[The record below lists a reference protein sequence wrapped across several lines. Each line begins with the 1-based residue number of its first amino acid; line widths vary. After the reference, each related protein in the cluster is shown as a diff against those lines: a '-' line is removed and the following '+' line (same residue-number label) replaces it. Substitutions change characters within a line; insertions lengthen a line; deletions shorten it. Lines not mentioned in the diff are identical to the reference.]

1 MSSGLSRWGPL
12 LLGVLLCF
20 TLLMMLGGGFKAA
33 ADSNGES
40 TGGAQD
46 LGEGELAEEVG
57 HTRIALNFV
66 WVFLGAILV
75 FFMQAGF
82 AMVETGFTQER
93 NAVHVMMT
101 NFTIFAVGVL
111 GYFLVGYA
119 LMFGGVGA
127 LATLGGSEILSSK
140 LEVAKGWSVFGLK
153 GFALA
158 GSGVYDVGIFLF
170 FLFQVVFMD
179 TAATIVT
186 GAMAERWKFKA
197 FLVYGLFMSMI
208 LYPVFG
214 HWVWG
219 GGWLSQLGS
228 NIGLGHGFVDFAGS
242 SVVHAVG
249 GMCALAGIYVLG
261 PRIGRFD
268 SDGKPQAIP
277 GHNIPMA
284 IIGVIVLVFGWFGFN
299 AASTLS
305 ASDLRLAV
313 VAVNTLLAACAG
325 CMTAMFFMWK
335 KFGKPDPSMTANGM
349 LAGLVAITAP
359 CAFVPAWAAVIIG
372 GVAGILV
379 CVGVFALEK
388 WKLDD
393 PVGAVAVHG
402 FNGLWGVLAL
412 GLFADGTYGSG
423 LNGIEGGV
431 RGLFFGD
438 ASQLAA
444 QAIGAVTCVVFV
456 LGLSYLFFR
465 LQDRWQGIRVSPQEE
480 VDGLD
485 VHEMGVSAYAHDG
498 QMRLPLPLP
507 AISEEGE
514 LPDKRR
520 RAAS

>member
-1 MSSGLSRWGPL
+1 MVVSTRRVGFL
-12 LLGVLLCF
+12 LITALVCLAVIFVLA
-20 TLLMMLGGGFKAA
+20 GGSAA
-33 ADSNGES
+33 RADASGES
-40 TGGAQD
+40 TGGGQD
-46 LGEGELAEEVG
+46 VGEDLSHEVG
-57 HTRIALNFV
+57 HNKIALNFI

-101 NFTIFAVGVL
+101 NFTIFAIGTL
-111 GYFLVGYA
+111 GFFLVGYA

-127 LATLGGSEILSSK
+127 LATLGGAEILNAK
-140 LEVAKGWSVFGLK
+140 LEVARGWSILGLK
-153 GFALA
+153 GFALS
-158 GSGVYDVGIFLF
+158 GSGVYDVGVFLF

-197 FLVYGLFMSMI
+197 FVVYGFFMSMV

-228 NIGLGHGFVDFAGS
+228 NLSLGHGFVDFAGS

-249 GMCALAGIYVLG
+249 GICALAGAIVIG

-268 SDGKPQAIP
+268 PEGKLRAIP
-277 GHNIPMA
+277 GHNVPMA
-284 IIGVIVLVFGWFGFN
+284 IIGVIILVFGWFGFN
-299 AASTLS
+299 ACSTLNGG
-305 ASDLRLAV
+305 DLRLAV

-325 CMTAMFFMWK
+325 CLSAMFFMWRRT
-335 KFGKPDPSMTANGM
+335 GKPEPSMTANGM

-359 CAFVPAWAAVIIG
+359 CAFVPAWSALVIG

-379 CVGVFALEK
+379 CVGVFALERFGV
-388 WKLDD
+388 DD

-402 FNGLWGVLAL
+402 LNGIWGVLSL
-412 GLFADGTYGSG
+412 GLFADGTYGDG
-423 LNGIEGGV
+423 LNGVEGTV
-431 RGLFFGD
+431 KGLFFGD
-438 ASQLAA
+438 AGQLAA
-444 QAIGAVTCVVFV
+444 QTIGAVACVVFV
-456 LGLSYLFFR
+456 LGLSFLFFR

-485 VHEMGVSAYAHDG
+485 SHEMGISAYTVDS
-498 QMRLPLPLP
+498 RLVIPVFPPLTLDLDE
-507 AISEEGE
+507 ARFGG
-514 LPDKRR
+514 R
-520 RAAS
+520 

>member
-1 MSSGLSRWGPL
+1 MSPVLRRWGPL
-12 LLGVLLCF
+12 VAGVLLCF
-20 TLLMMLGGGFKAA
+20 MLFLIFGGANKAA
-33 ADSNGES
+33 ADSSGEQ
-40 TGGAQD
+40 TGGTQD
-46 LGEGELAEEVG
+46 LGDTDLAEEVG
-57 HTRIALNFV
+57 HNKIAINFM

-101 NFTIFAVGVL
+101 NFTIFAVGTI

-127 LATLGGSEILSSK
+127 LTTLGGAEVLNAK
-140 LEVAKGWSVFGLK
+140 LEVAKGWSLFGLK

-158 GSGVYDVGIFLF
+158 GNGVYDVSIFLF

-186 GAMAERWKFKA
+186 GSMAERWKFKA
-197 FLVYGLFMSMI
+197 FLVYGLFMSMF
-208 LYPVFG
+208 LYPIFG

-249 GMCALAGIYVLG
+249 GMCALAGAYVMG

-268 SDGKPQAIP
+268 EDGKPRAIP
-277 GHNIPMA
+277 GHNVPMA
-284 IIGVIVLVFGWFGFN
+284 IIGVIILVFGWFGFN
-299 AASTLS
+299 ACSTLS
-305 ASDLRLAV
+305 GGDLRLAV
-313 VAVNTLLAACAG
+313 VAVNTLLAASAG
-325 CMTAMFFMWK
+325 CLTAMFFMWK

-359 CAFVPAWAAVIIG
+359 CAFVPAWAALVIG
-372 GVAGILV
+372 VVAGFLV
-379 CVGVFALEK
+379 CIGVFALEK
-388 WKLDD
+388 WKIDD

-402 FNGLWGVLAL
+402 FNGLWGVLAV
-412 GLFADGTYGSG
+412 GLFADGTYGAG
-423 LNGIEGGV
+423 LNSVEGAV

-444 QAIGAVTCVVFV
+444 QAIGAVTCAVFV
-456 LGLSYLFFR
+456 LGLSYAFFR
-465 LQDRWQGIRVSPQEE
+465 VQDRVQGIRVSPQEE

-485 VHEMGVSAYAHDG
+485 IHEMGISAYIQDG
-498 QMRLPLPLP
+498 QMRPPLPIP
-507 AISEEGE
+507 AAIPGNRTGVGRE
-514 LPDKRR
+514 
-520 RAAS
+520 

>member
-1 MSSGLSRWGPL
+1 MGFDRNRWRPL
-12 LLGVLLCF
+12 LALLILCLLLC
-20 TLLMMLGGGFKAA
+20 LVLAGAAKAK
-33 ADSNGES
+33 ADPTGEQ

-46 LGEGELAEEVG
+46 LGDGDLADQVG
-57 HTRIALNFV
+57 HNSVALNFI

-119 LMFGGVGA
+119 LMFGGVGK
-127 LATLGGSEILSSK
+127 LATLGGSEVLNAK
-140 LEVAKGWSVFGLK
+140 LEIAKGWSLFGLK
-153 GFALA
+153 GFALS

-208 LYPVFG
+208 LYPVYG

-219 GGWLSQLGS
+219 GGWLSQLGV
-228 NIGLGHGFVDFAGS
+228 NAGLGHGFMDFAGS

-249 GMCALAGIYVLG
+249 GLCALVGAFVLG

-268 SDGKPQAIP
+268 KDGKPRALP

-284 IIGVIVLVFGWFGFN
+284 IIGVIILVFGWFGFN
-299 AASTLS
+299 AGSTLS
-305 ASDLRLAV
+305 GGDLRLAV
-313 VAVNTLLAACAG
+313 VAVNTLLAASAG

-335 KFGKPDPSMTANGM
+335 KYGKPDPSMTANGM

-359 CAFVPAWAAVIIG
+359 CAFVPAWAAVVIG
-372 GVAGILV
+372 GIAGIVV
-379 CVGVFALEK
+379 CVGVFALER

-412 GLFADGTYGSG
+412 GLFADGTYGAG
-423 LNGIEGGV
+423 LNGIGGGV
-431 RGLFFGD
+431 RGLLFGD
-438 ASQLAA
+438 AGQFAA
-444 QAIGAVTCVVFV
+444 QLIGAAACAAFV
-456 LGLSYLFFR
+456 LGLSFLFFR
-465 LQDRWQGIRVSPQEE
+465 LQDRIQGIRVSPQVEM
-480 VDGLD
+480 DGLD
-485 VHEMGVSAYAHDG
+485 VHEMGVNAYVRDG
-498 QMRLPLPLP
+498 QLRLPLPFP
-507 AISEEGE
+507 AMQAEEA
-514 LPDKRR
+514 PDLRKEVAR
-520 RAAS
+520 

>member
-1 MSSGLSRWGPL
+1 MVIALRRWGPL
-12 LLGVLLCF
+12 VVGVLLCF
-20 TLLMMLGGGFKAA
+20 LLLALAGGGGKAR
-33 ADSNGES
+33 ADATGEQ
-40 TGGAQD
+40 TGGSQD
-46 LGEGELAEEVG
+46 LAGELSEEVG
-57 HTRIALNFV
+57 HGKIALNFI

-101 NFTIFAVGVL
+101 NFTIFAIGTL

-127 LATLGGSEILSSK
+127 LATLGGAEILNAK
-140 LEVAKGWSVFGLK
+140 LEVARGWSILGLK
-153 GFALA
+153 GFALS
-158 GSGVYDVGIFLF
+158 GSGVYDVGVFLF

-197 FLVYGLFMSMI
+197 FVVYGFFMSMV

-228 NIGLGHGFVDFAGS
+228 NLGLGHGFVDFAGS

-249 GMCALAGIYVLG
+249 GICALAGAIVIG

-268 SDGKPQAIP
+268 RDGKPRAIP
-277 GHNIPMA
+277 GHNVPMA
-284 IIGVIVLVFGWFGFN
+284 IIGVIILVFGWFGFN
-299 AASTLS
+299 AGSTLS
-305 ASDLRLAV
+305 GNDLRLAV

-325 CMTAMFFMWK
+325 CLAAMFFMWRK
-335 KFGKPDPSMTANGM
+335 CGKPDPSMTANGM
-349 LAGLVAITAP
+349 LAGLVAVTAP
-359 CAFVPAWAAVIIG
+359 CAFVPSWASLIIG
-372 GVAGILV
+372 AVAGVLV
-379 CVGVFALEK
+379 CVGVFALERRGI
-388 WKLDD
+388 DD

-402 FNGLWGVLAL
+402 MNGLWGVLSL
-412 GLFADGTYGSG
+412 GLFADGTYGAG
-423 LNGIEGGV
+423 LNGVEGAV

-438 ASQLAA
+438 AGQLAA
-444 QAIGAVTCVVFV
+444 QAIGAIACVAFVF
-456 LGLSYLFFR
+456 GLSYLFFR

-485 VHEMGVSAYAHDG
+485 AHEMGVSAYTDDS
-498 QMRLPLPLP
+498 RISLPVPEP
-507 AISEEGE
+507 VASAGGDI
-514 LPDKRR
+514 
-520 RAAS
+520 AAARG

>member
-1 MSSGLSRWGPL
+1 MSPGLRRWGPL
-12 LLGVLLCF
+12 VLGVLLCF
-20 TLLMMLGGGFKAA
+20 VLFLVLGGTPNVA
-33 ADSNGES
+33 ADATGSE
-40 TGGAQD
+40 TGGGQD
-46 LGEGELAEEVG
+46 LGDADLAEEVG
-57 HTRIALNFV
+57 LNRIAINFI

-101 NFTIFAVGVL
+101 NFTIFAIGVI

-127 LATLGGSEILSSK
+127 ITALGGSEILNTK
-140 LEVAKGWSVFGLK
+140 VEIAKGWSLFGFK

-158 GSGVYDVGIFLF
+158 GSGVYDVGIFMF

-197 FLVYGLFMSMI
+197 FIVYGLFMSML

-219 GGWLSQLGS
+219 GGWLSQLGV
-228 NIGLGHGFVDFAGS
+228 NVGLGHGFVDFAGS

-249 GMCALAGIYVLG
+249 GMCALAGIIVLG

-268 SDGKPQAIP
+268 ADGNPRAIP
-277 GHNIPMA
+277 GHNIPIA
-284 IIGVIVLVFGWFGFN
+284 IVGVIILVFGWFGFN
-299 AASTLS
+299 AGSTLS
-305 ASDLRLAV
+305 GADLRLSV
-313 VAVNTLLAACAG
+313 VAVNTLLAASAG

-359 CAFVPAWAAVIIG
+359 CAFVPAWAALVIG
-372 GVAGILV
+372 GIAGIVV
-379 CVGVFALEK
+379 CVGVFALER

-402 FNGLWGVLAL
+402 FNGLWGVLAV
-412 GLFADGTYGSG
+412 GLFADGTYGAG
-423 LNGIEGGV
+423 LNGVEGTV
-431 RGLFFGD
+431 KGLFFGD

-456 LGLSYLFFR
+456 LSLSYLFFR
-465 LQDRWQGIRVSPQEE
+465 VQDKIQGIRVSPQEE

-485 VHEMGVSAYAHDG
+485 VHEMGVNAYVHDG
-498 QMRLPLPLP
+498 RMLLPPP
-507 AISEEGE
+507 AYEVIPSETVG
-514 LPDKRR
+514 LKGSDAR
-520 RAAS
+520 

>member
-1 MSSGLSRWGPL
+1 MSLGLRRWGPL
-12 LLGVLLCF
+12 LVGLLLCL
-20 TLLMMLGGGFKAA
+20 TLFLIIGGVPRAA
-33 ADSNGES
+33 ADANGSE
-40 TGGAQD
+40 TGGGQD
-46 LGEGELAEEVG
+46 LGDTDLAQEVG
-57 HTRIALNFV
+57 HNRIAINFI

-101 NFTIFAVGVL
+101 NFTIFAIGVI

-127 LATLGGSEILSSK
+127 LTALGGAEILSTK
-140 LEVAKGWSVFGLK
+140 VEIARGWSLFGFK

-197 FLVYGLFMSMI
+197 FIVYGFFMSMI

-219 GGWLSQLGS
+219 GGWLSQLGA
-228 NIGLGHGFVDFAGS
+228 NLGLGHGFVDFAGS

-268 SDGKPQAIP
+268 ADGNPRAIP
-277 GHNIPMA
+277 GHNIPIA
-284 IIGVIVLVFGWFGFN
+284 IVGVIILVFGWFGFN
-299 AASTLS
+299 AGSTLS
-305 ASDLRLAV
+305 GADLRLSV

-359 CAFVPAWAAVIIG
+359 CAFVPAWAALLIG
-372 GVAGILV
+372 GIAGIIV
-379 CVGVFALEK
+379 CVGVFALER

-412 GLFADGTYGSG
+412 GLFADGTYGAG
-423 LNGIEGGV
+423 LNGVEGAV
-431 RGLFFGD
+431 KGLFFGD

-456 LGLSYLFFR
+456 LGLSYLFFK
-465 LQDRWQGIRVSPQEE
+465 LQDRIQGIRVSPQEE

-485 VHEMGVSAYAHDG
+485 LHEMGVNAYVHDG
-498 QMRLPLPLP
+498 GMLLTPPSYEMARSEP
-507 AISEEGE
+507 AGA
-514 LPDKRR
+514 RR
-520 RAAS
+520 E

>member
-1 MSSGLSRWGPL
+1 MVLFL
-12 LLGVLLCF
+12 LLCLVLA
-20 TLLMMLGGGFKAA
+20 GGAKAK
-33 ADSNGES
+33 ADPTGEQ

-46 LGEGELAEEVG
+46 LGEGDLAQEVG
-57 HTRIALNFV
+57 HNKIAMNFM

-75 FFMQAGF
+75 FVMQAGF
-82 AMVETGFTQER
+82 AMVETGLTQER

-111 GYFLVGYA
+111 GYFLLGYA
-119 LMFGGVGA
+119 LMFGGVGS
-127 LATLGGSEILSSK
+127 LATLGGPEVLASK
-140 LEVAKGWSVFGLK
+140 LEVTKGWSLFGLK
-153 GFALA
+153 GFALS

-197 FLVYGLFMSMI
+197 FLIYGLFMSML
-208 LYPVFG
+208 LYPVYG

-219 GGWLSQLGS
+219 GGWLSRLGA
-228 NIGLGHGFVDFAGS
+228 NIGLGHGFLDFAGS

-249 GMCALAGIYVLG
+249 GLCALAGAFVLG

-268 SDGKPQAIP
+268 KDGKPRAIP

-284 IIGVIVLVFGWFGFN
+284 IVGVIILVFGWFGFN
-299 AASTLS
+299 AGSTLS
-305 ASDLRLAV
+305 GGDLRLAV

-325 CMTAMFFMWK
+325 CMAAMFFMWRGC
-335 KFGKPDPSMTANGM
+335 GKPDPSMTANGM

-359 CAFVPAWAAVIIG
+359 CAFVPAWAAVLIG

-379 CVGVFALEK
+379 CIGVFTLER
-388 WKLDD
+388 WKIDD

-412 GLFADGTYGSG
+412 GLFADGTYGAG
-423 LNGIEGGV
+423 LNGVEGTV
-431 RGLFFGD
+431 KGLFFGD
-438 ASQLAA
+438 AGQFAA
-444 QAIGAVTCVVFV
+444 QLIGAVACAVFV
-456 LGLSYLFFR
+456 LGLSYGFFR
-465 LQDRWQGIRVSPQEE
+465 LQDRAQGIRVSPQVE

-485 VHEMGVSAYAHDG
+485 MHEMGVAAYGRDG
-498 QMRLPLPLP
+498 QMRFPFLL
-507 AISEEGE
+507 AAMEAEE
-514 LPDKRR
+514 LTVSKRR
-520 RAAS
+520 AVN

>member
-1 MSSGLSRWGPL
+1 MGPGLRRWGPL
-12 LLGVLLCF
+12 VLGLLLCF
-20 TLLMMLGGGFKAA
+20 TLFMLVGADRAA
-33 ADSNGES
+33 ADPTGDQ
-40 TGGAQD
+40 TGGSQD
-46 LGEGELAEEVG
+46 LGDAGLAEEVG
-57 HTRIALNFV
+57 HTKIAVNFI

-127 LATLGGSEILSSK
+127 LATLGGSEALNAR
-140 LEVAKGWSVFGLK
+140 LEVARGWSLFGLK

-158 GSGVYDVGIFLF
+158 GSGVYDVSIFLF

-179 TAATIVT
+179 TSATIVT

-197 FLVYGLFMSMI
+197 FLVYGLFMSMF
-208 LYPVFG
+208 LYPVYG

-219 GGWLSQLGS
+219 GGWLSQLGK

-242 SVVHAVG
+242 SAVHAAG
-249 GMCALAGIYVLG
+249 GLCALAGAYVIG

-268 SDGKPQAIP
+268 RDGKPRAIP

-284 IIGVIVLVFGWFGFN
+284 IIGVIILVFGWFGFN
-299 AASTLS
+299 AGSTLS
-305 ASDLRLAV
+305 GGDLRLAV

-325 CMTAMFFMWK
+325 CMSAMFLMWK
-335 KFGKPDPSMTANGM
+335 RFGKPDPSMTANGM

-359 CAFVPAWAAVIIG
+359 CAFVPAWAALLIG
-372 GVAGILV
+372 GIAGILV
-379 CVGVFALEK
+379 CVGVFALER
-388 WKLDD
+388 WRIDD

-402 FNGLWGVLAL
+402 INGLWGVLAL
-412 GLFADGTYGSG
+412 GLFADGTYGAG
-423 LNGIEGGV
+423 LNGVEGAV
-431 RGLFFGD
+431 RGLFYGD
-438 ASQLAA
+438 AGQLGA
-444 QAIGAVTCVVFV
+444 QFLGMVACAVFV
-456 LGLSYLFFR
+456 LGTSYLFFR
-465 LQDRWQGIRVSPQEE
+465 LQDRLQGIRVAPQVE

-485 VHEMGVSAYAHDG
+485 VHEMGVSAYVRDG
-498 QMRLPLPLP
+498 QMRLPLSLP
-507 AISEEGE
+507 AAAGEELRE
-514 LPDKRR
+514 YER
-520 RAAS
+520 RAAG